1 MVKDMDDQ
9 SRSHFSEKRTAYL
22 SNRFSGKVAV
32 VTGGGSGMGLQ
43 IAKDLHWEGAMI
55 HILGRNRE
63 RLERAGKEIELEF
76 KATKEGRSD
85 QGIFCHQCDVSDLGR
100 VQEVFCLIQEE
111 CGNIT
116 CLVNNAAVNPSRND
130 ILHTDYKDWMQT
142 LKVNLGGAFNCS
154 QAAVQQMLEAGSGSI
169 VNISSVGGLNPFRAR
184 TSYNSSK
191 FGLIG
196 LTESMAL
203 DYADKNIRV
212 NAVCPGYMRT
222 DFTIPLFEKMGPEKF
237 EQLVNAHAMRRLGKP
252 EEIAR
257 AVLFLLSEEASFITG
272 IAMPVDGGY
281 LLKG

>member
-1 MVKDMDDQ
+1 M
-9 SRSHFSEKRTAYL
+9 SEEGIART
-22 SNRFSGKVAV
+22 SGRFSGKVAV
-32 VTGGGSGMGLQ
+32 VTGGGSGLGQQ
-43 IAKDLHWEGAMI
+43 IAKDLCLEGAI
-55 HILGRNRE
+55 VHILGRNRE
-63 RLERAGKEIELEF
+63 RLERSGREIEHETWP
-76 KATKEGRSD
+76 KKEGYGGQR
-85 QGIFCHQCDVSDLGR
+85 IFCHQCDVSDLGR
-100 VQEVFCLIQEE
+100 VQEVFRLIHEE
-111 CGNIT
+111 CGNVA

-130 ILHTDYKDWMQT
+130 ILHTDSKDWIQT
-142 LKVNLGGAFNCS
+142 LMVNLGGAFNCS
-154 QAAVQQMLEAGSGSI
+154 QAAARQMLEAGSGSI
-169 VNISSVGGLNPFRAR
+169 VNIASVGGLNPFRTR

-222 DFTIPLFEKMGPEKF
+222 DFTIPLFEKMGQEKF
-237 EQLVNAHAMRRLGKP
+237 EELVNAHAMRRLGRP